1 MISPNLPIDRD
12 RYIDFIRANNSY
24 AKINYPY
31 LFRVTLDE
39 NEEFTLENAKK
50 ALKKYLDDKSKE
62 INTIIDKSKPEDIE
76 IYKIFKT

>member
-12 RYIDFIRANNSY
+12 RYIDFIRADNNY

-31 LFRVTLDE
+31 LFRITLNE

-62 INTIIDKSKPEDIE
+62 INVIIDKSKPMDTE